1 MITALHAEPDYQGQG
16 LGRNLVEKLME
27 SAASPVLVLG
37 DSAFYGRFGFQ
48 AEQEKTALCDTQR
61 MGPSM
66 AVGRLSELVGGIRS
80 ADTLAGAGL
89 LGLGLAST
97 QLLCRLDQ
105 GLFSGAPVDAS
116 IGNRQAIFQVSRVAE
131 FLVAAF

>member
-1 MITALHAEPDYQGQG
+1 MAG
-16 LGRNLVEKLME
+16 
-27 SAASPVLVLG
+27 
-37 DSAFYGRFGFQ
+37 SAF
-48 AEQEKTALCDTQR
+48 
-61 MGPSM
+61 
-66 AVGRLSELVGGIRS
+66 RLNKKKPPYAIPKEWAPAWQSELVGDIRS

-89 LGLGLAST
+89 LGLGLAGT